1 MTGWS
6 RLKHELV
13 PLVVIAAISVGFL
26 WRSTLGGKVLLPADL
41 LLVMEPWK
49 HYRYQFPEFHRV
61 SNPMLDPVQAFY
73 PWRKYAGESLRS
85 GTVPLWNPYELCGT
99 PFVAND
105 QSAVFYP
112 ETWLHALMPT
122 ERALVWGAV
131 LCLFAAGAL
140 MYAYL
145 RILALRRSAALL
157 GSIAFMFGGF
167 IVGWLCFPGVRA
179 VVPWLPGMLAAFE
192 LSLRRRS
199 VPWAAACALCVALQF
214 LGGNL
219 HISLLVLLL
228 FTAYVVFRC
237 AEVYLHGERSRALFG
252 AGSAL
257 GALSVG
263 AGLAAVQI
271 LPVLELARM
280 SSRVGGQPYAVHL
293 EHRMPLGYLLLAL
306 MPDLFGNPADYNHWG
321 AVLGAGYLAYSETAW
336 YAGVATVIAVPAAL
350 LGRFRALSR
359 FWLVMLLVGLGLAL
373 GTPLYALFYYLLP
386 GTKALPSITRAVLL
400 ANFSLAVMG
409 ALGLDALL
417 EWAHEDRRLVQKYA
431 VVAGGAVGL
440 VGLVGGLRVWM
451 MAGALEQTL
460 TGLSE
465 YTLLQVGRFGL
476 FCLVAAGLLALL
488 TRCKR
493 VAAALTLVLLAV
505 DLYWFMDKFT
515 PQTNPRLLHIRAR
528 SIERIHKD
536 PGHPRIAAY
545 GANPIHRMSPNTPM
559 IVGLEDIQASESLEI
574 GATRRLVDGLLTDKL
589 GFPQPDPDLPAID
602 LLGVKYMLSGI
613 ELPPTAGVRL
623 ESQDDS
629 YLYVNTQA
637 LPRAFAISSYT
648 TVPNFKAALRM
659 VASTEFRPAENAV
672 FVEGEGLDEA
682 NKSPLP
688 TTPVRVAV
696 HEANHVSLSGEFV
709 PAEVVVLAD
718 SYFPGWRAF
727 QDGRECP
734 ILRADYAL
742 RAVQI
747 QHPCRTVEFVYLP
760 TSYRTGLF
768 LTLVFAGFMA
778 GLAAAYGGRRLSL
791 RAVAIVRLLLA

>member
-1 MTGWS
+1 MVGWN
-6 RLKHELV
+6 RLKRELI
-13 PLVVIAAISVGFL
+13 PLVVIAAVSVGFL
-26 WRSTLGGKVLLPADL
+26 WRSTLGGRVLLPADL
-41 LLVMEPWK
+41 LLVMEPWR
-49 HYRYQFPEFHRV
+49 HYRHQFPEFHRV

-99 PFVAND
+99 PFVANN

-157 GSIAFMFGGF
+157 GSLAFMFGGF

-192 LSLRRRS
+192 LSLRRRA
-199 VPWAAACALCVALQF
+199 VPWAAGCALCTALQ
-214 LGGNL
+214 LLAGNL

-228 FTAYVVFRC
+228 FAAYVVFRC
-237 AEVYLHGERSRALFG
+237 TGTYLQGERSRALFG

-293 EHRMPLGYLLLAL
+293 GHRMPVGYLLLGL

-321 AVLGAGYLAYSETAW
+321 AVLGANYLAYSETAW
-336 YAGVATVIAVPAAL
+336 YAGVATLIAMPAAL
-350 LGRFRALSR
+350 LGKLRALSR

-386 GTKALPSITRAVLL
+386 GAKALTSITRAVLL
-400 ANFSLAVMG
+400 SNFSLAVLG

-417 EWAHEDRRLVQKYA
+417 EWAHSDRRLVQKYA
-431 VVAGGAVGL
+431 VAAGGAFGL
-440 VGLVGGLRVWM
+440 VGLVGGLWVWM

-460 TGLSE
+460 PGLSK

-476 FCLVAAGLLALL
+476 LCMTAAGLLVLL
-488 TRCKR
+488 TRRKR
-493 VAAALTLVLLAV
+493 LAAALILALLAV

-515 PQTNPRLLHIRAR
+515 PQTNPGFLHIRAR
-528 SIERIHKD
+528 SIERIRKD
-536 PGHPRIAAY
+536 PDHPRIASY
-545 GANPIHRMSPNTPM
+545 GADPIHRMPANTPM

-574 GATRRLVDGLLTDKL
+574 GATRRLLDALLTDKF
-589 GFPQPDPDLPAID
+589 GFPQPAPDLPAID
-602 LLGVKYMLSGI
+602 LLGVKYIISGM
-613 ELPPTAGVRL
+613 ELPPTAGIRL
-623 ESQDDS
+623 ESQYDS
-629 YLYVNTQA
+629 YLYINDQA
-637 LPRAFAISSYT
+637 LPRAFAVSSYMI
-648 TVPNFKAALRM
+648 VPNFRAALGL
-659 VASTEFRPAENAV
+659 VASAGFNPAESAV
-672 FVEGEGLDEA
+672 FVEGDRPGGA
-682 NKSPLP
+682 KHSPLP
-688 TTPVRVAV
+688 TAPVRVVA
-696 HEANHVSLSGEFV
+696 HKANHVSLSGEFV
-709 PAEVVVLAD
+709 PGEVVVLAD
-718 SYFPGWRAF
+718 SFFPGWRAF
-727 QDGRECP
+727 QDGSECP
-734 ILRADYAL
+734 LFRADYAL

-747 QHPCRTVEFVYLP
+747 DRPCSNVEFVYLP
-760 TSYRTGLF
+760 ASYRVGLF
-768 LTLVFAGFMA
+768 VTLLFAGFIA
-778 GLAAAYGGRRLSL
+778 GVATACNWRRLSF
-791 RAVAIVRLLLA
+791 RMVPVVRLLLC